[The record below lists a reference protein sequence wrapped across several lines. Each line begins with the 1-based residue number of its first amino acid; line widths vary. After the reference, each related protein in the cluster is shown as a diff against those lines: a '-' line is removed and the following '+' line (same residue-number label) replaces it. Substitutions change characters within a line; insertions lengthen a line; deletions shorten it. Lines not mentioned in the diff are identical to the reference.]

1 MLFMFILMYYCSC
14 KGMYF
19 LANMQEKAF
28 FFRIT
33 LDFYHFLGFLF
44 ARNQKKYYLCTA
56 FSASR
61 PRFV

>member
-33 LDFYHFLGFLF
+33 LDFYHFFLVF
-44 ARNQKKYYLCTA
+44 VCTKSKKVL
-56 FSASR
+56 
-61 PRFV
+61 PLHRFFGK

>member
-1 MLFMFILMYYCSC
+1 
-14 KGMYF
+14 MYF
-19 LANMQEKAF
+19 LANMQEKAS

-33 LDFYHFLGFLF
+33 LDFYHFFGFLF